1 MDETP
6 KVNKPIATLN
16 SNVLQWFVDREG
28 SLRRFRDMLAGRDPA
43 LVLVVEGPTGIGKTW
58 LLIRLHHE
66 AAEKAI
72 PISNIDFASGEAF
85 EDLLMVHRI
94 ALALGSHHFETLNRT
109 LEKATEIEV
118 ILKIE
123 SGPGSGGVTIHGDAE
138 IHGDV
143 AGRDIIKGNTFHLH
157 TDDPRTH
164 KIWQE
169 RINQAFFTD
178 LRQLGSTQGVALLF
192 DSYEQATHEARLWIN
207 SRLRKRIG
215 EGSLPGVRVAL
226 AGDQVPSFPTAWHG
240 LVAELHLDP
249 LPAAEVRAYLTD
261 RRELIISE
269 ETIANIY
276 EITGG
281 RPDLVAL
288 IAESNPKTLPEEPD
302 KDQLLEI
309 LVEGILENAQAPIP
323 ETLRVAAIP
332 HWFDAALLVDLLG
345 TTAGVDNRLADLQI
359 YTFVQADERG
369 HLRFARAVRRVL
381 IREWKQR
388 PTEFREL
395 NTRAA
400 HHFDERAGQAEDPRV
415 REELE
420 RQAVGHWLVINERAG
435 RDRLRTSFEKNEDR
449 YWLADCEL
457 LLQRAEAVEDLSDLT
472 QNWLRYLQGRL
483 ALARND
489 YESSPQEF
497 NALLAKTDPGSELHA
512 LAGWSRGQVAA
523 EQGEWADAID
533 RYENSL
539 KYFQAQG
546 DPVRVGQVM
555 LALGDVHLQQARAL
569 GEPIHPRLLRPGGW
583 WRFVMAIPAFMAVLP
598 FVVYA
603 RAIRRWRLP
612 PLHHAMNYSNWT
624 LVRLL
629 LTAVGW
635 YQEAESVFAKAKEKA
650 LPSVAQQRLAE
661 TYHRLGWW
669 HAARDLFDRVLHSK
683 SVVNNP
689 YREAQLKREIA
700 ETDLVS
706 GNVDKAVKGL
716 KESHAVFARFEDV
729 QGQAR
734 VQALLGQARL
744 QKGDFKD
751 GLALFQESLD
761 GFSSIG
767 DRLGIGLA
775 LNALWRWLQGADPT
789 PEQADAIEQLIA
801 GREKKTYLP
810 RVPDRLAA
818 VMEFVVSLG
827 LILLGVALLV
837 GLAIPVPLTPMRETW
852 ANLLSIDTWL
862 GTLGRIVLLA
872 WLFSLGSALLGLLLI
887 LWGARQK
894 MEPERLDRI
903 VTSDQAITRY
913 DYRNQEVTR
922 IPWCEVRAILS
933 VDRVLWRRPISLL
946 SESCLLGAEDSIR
959 VPATMLWYETLKG
972 DIEDHLRRHGV
983 PLAWRRLDVHVLR
996 SRLGLCF
1003 LLSPV
1008 LMGLGSLIVW
1018 NLVEL
1023 PLSTQMA
1030 AFIGPSLIFLS
1041 VMAMVMIPSW
1051 WLVVYPLWVHHT
1063 LKPRSPIPWVIAGL
1077 GLVIVTLAFYVDYQ
1091 HPYSLIR
1098 PWLDGTVHSLGFVLI
1113 VIAPLWVL
1121 TAREAKHHPVTR
1133 TGATRPPW
1141 IPEVLGI
1148 TLLGAVLLTALV
1160 ARQVGPYA
1168 HMVPMIAHI
1177 SAPLW
1182 VLVAREWKQRP
1193 IMRSKAVYPAWVR
1206 GGAAVF
1212 LLVAVLL
1219 TGLYAQRA
1227 GAYAYIL
1234 PMVTHLQQGDPQ
1246 GAIDRSTYA
1255 LEVSDVNLADVYLFR
1270 ALAYSEIGQYQ
1281 RAVDDL
1287 SRLINLPGPALAYYR
1302 WFRAK
1307 AYQGLGDLEG
1317 ACADVGSALDARR
1330 WGLSRTHRQEAE
1342 QAWKDWKCDQPKK
1355 ITQEGQA
1362 SSSRGGEEVIN
1373 ESVRR

>member
-28 SLRRFRDMLAGRDPA
+28 SLHRFRDMLAGQDPA
-43 LVLVVEGPTGIGKTW
+43 LVLVIEGPSGIGKTW
-58 LLIRLHHE
+58 LLIRLHQE
-66 AAEKAI
+66 AAEKTI
-72 PISNIDFASGEAF
+72 PVSNTDFASGEAF
-85 EDLLMVHRI
+85 DDLLMVHRI
-94 ALALGSHHFETLNRT
+94 ALALGSHHFVTLNRE
-109 LEKATEIEV
+109 LEKATELKV
-118 ILKIE
+118 VLKIE

-143 AGRDIIKGNTFHLH
+143 AGRDIIKDNTFNLA
-157 TDDPRTH
+157 TGDPRTH
-164 KIWQE
+164 TIWQE

-207 SRLRKRIG
+207 GRLLKRIG
-215 EGSLPGVRVAL
+215 EGSLPGVWVAL

-302 KDQLLEI
+302 KDQLLKI
-309 LVEGILENAQAPIP
+309 LTEGILEYAQAPIP

-345 TTAGVDNRLADLQI
+345 TTAGVDDRLADLQV

-400 HHFDERAGQAEDPRV
+400 HHFDERAGQAEDPKV

-420 RQAVGHWLVINERAG
+420 RQAVGHWLVIDERAG

-489 YESSPQEF
+489 YESSRQEF
-497 NALLAKTDPGSELHA
+497 DALLAKTDPGSELHA

-583 WRFVMAIPAFMAVLP
+583 WRFVTAIPAFIVALP
-598 FVVYA
+598 FVIYA

-612 PLHHAMNYSNWT
+612 PLHHGMNYRNWT

-629 LTAVGW
+629 LTAARW
-635 YQEAESVFAKAKEKA
+635 YEEAESVFAKAKEEA

-689 YREAQLKREIA
+689 YREAQLKKEMA
-700 ETDLVS
+700 ETDLLS
-706 GNVDKAVKGL
+706 GNVDKAIEQL
-716 KESHAVFARFEDV
+716 EESRTVFARLEDV
-729 QGQAR
+729 QGQAQA
-734 VQALLGQARL
+734 QALLGQARL
-744 QKGDFKD
+744 QKGEFED
-751 GLALFQESLD
+751 GLTLFRVCLD
-761 GFSSIG
+761 GFSSAG

-775 LNALWRWLQGADPT
+775 LNALWRWLQRADPT

-801 GREKKTYLP
+801 SREEKTYLP

-872 WLFSLGSALLGLLLI
+872 WLFSLGSAFLGLLLI

-903 VTSDQAITRY
+903 VTSDQAIRRY
-913 DYRNQEVTR
+913 NYRNQVVTR
-922 IPWCEVRAILS
+922 IPWREVQAILS
-933 VDRVLWRRPISLL
+933 VDRVLWRRPIPLL
-946 SESCLLGAEDSIR
+946 SEFCLFGAEAAIR

-972 DIEDHLRRHGV
+972 DIEHHLRQHGV
-983 PLAWRRLDVHVLR
+983 PLTWRRLDVHVLR

-1003 LLSPV
+1003 LLFPV
-1008 LMGLGSLIVW
+1008 LLGLGSLIVW

-1041 VMAMVMIPSW
+1041 VMAMVMIPCW

-1063 LKPRSPIPWVIAGL
+1063 LKPRSRTPLVIGGL
-1077 GLVIVTLAFYVDYQ
+1077 GLIIVAFAFYFDYQ
-1091 HPYSLIR
+1091 RPYFPIR
-1098 PWLDGTVHSLGFVLI
+1098 HWLDGTVQTLGFVLI
-1113 VIAPLWVL
+1113 FIAPLWVL
-1121 TAREAKHHPVTR
+1121 TAVEAKHHPVTR
-1133 TGATRPPW
+1133 TGVARPPW
-1141 IPEVLGI
+1141 IPEVVSI
-1148 TLLGAVLLTALV
+1148 ILLGAVLLTALV

-1168 HMVPMIAHI
+1168 HMVPMVAHI

-1182 VLVAREWKQRP
+1182 VLAAFEWKQRP
-1193 IMRSKAVYPAWVR
+1193 ITRSKAVYPAWAR
-1206 GGAAVF
+1206 GVAAIF
-1212 LLVAVLL
+1212 LLGVVLL
-1219 TGLYAQRA
+1219 TGLFAQRA

-1234 PMVTHLQQGDPQ
+1234 PMVTRFSHGDYQGT
-1246 GAIDRSTYA
+1246 IDRCTYA
-1255 LEVSDVNLADVYLFR
+1255 LEVSDGSLADVYYFR
-1270 ALAYSEIGQYQ
+1270 ALAYDEIGEHQL
-1281 RAVDDL
+1281 AVDDL
-1287 SRLINLPGPALAYYR
+1287 SHLINSPGPTMTKYR

-1307 AYQGLGDLEG
+1307 AYQGLSNLED
-1317 ACADVGSALDARR
+1317 ACADVRSALDARR
-1330 WGLSRTHRQEAE
+1330 WGLSRTYRQEAE

-1355 ITQEGQA
+1355 ITQDSQA
-1362 SSSRGGEEVIN
+1362 LSSRGGEEVIN